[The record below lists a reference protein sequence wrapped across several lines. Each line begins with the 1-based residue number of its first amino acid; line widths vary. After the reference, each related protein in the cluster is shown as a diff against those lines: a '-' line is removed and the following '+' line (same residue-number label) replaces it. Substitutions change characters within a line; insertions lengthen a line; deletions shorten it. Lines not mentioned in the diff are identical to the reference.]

1 MALRESQTRLS
12 TQSEVPSPFNDAGGH
27 PITLK
32 HRPQVLVLS
41 GLDPSGGAGIQA
53 DIQAIT
59 ALGCHPL
66 PILTCLTVQDT
77 RNVYNSA
84 PVDAELIREQLACL
98 EEDTPI
104 HAIKTGALGNADV
117 VAVVMGFLARHPDIP
132 LIVDPVIKAAG
143 GGELA
148 DQALVS
154 RMRDGLF
161 AYAEVITPNGEELLL
176 LGEEETEADS
186 AKRLLTGGCKTV
198 LATGGHGTGDH
209 ITNTLYYSNGSNR
222 SWDIPRHGGEYHG
235 TGCTLA
241 AAIAAGRAA
250 GLDLEAAIA
259 QAQVFVSGAIAR
271 ALQVGRGQPV
281 PDRQT
286 GSRD

>member
-1 MALRESQTRLS
+1 M
-12 TQSEVPSPFNDAGGH
+12 
-27 PITLK
+27 
-32 HRPQVLVLS
+32 LS

-66 PILTCLTVQDT
+66 PVLTCLTVQDT

-143 GGELA
+143 GGDLA
-148 DQALVS
+148 DQALVD

-161 AYAEVITPNGEELLL
+161 AYAEVITPNGEELQL
-176 LGEEETEADS
+176 LGEADTAGQS
-186 AKRLLTGGCKTV
+186 AKTLLTGGCRTV
-198 LATGGHGTGDH
+198 LATGGHGQGEQ
-209 ITNTLYYSNGSNR
+209 IINTLYYSDGSKRN
-222 SWDIPRHGGEYHG
+222 WEIPRQGGEYHG

-241 AAIAAGRAA
+241 ASIAAGRAA
-250 GLDLEAAIA
+250 GLDLESAIA
-259 QAQVFVSGAIAR
+259 QAQTFVSGAIAQ
-271 ALQVGRGQPV
+271 ALSVGQGQPV
-281 PDRQT
+281 PDRRT
-286 GSRD
+286 GGPA